1 MKTKAKQRFTT
12 IILIIVL
19 AALASITIGL
29 GTLMT
34 AKAAIYTGAPQ
45 ITVLTHGLGG
55 RAKHWSSAD
64 GLGVTFAEDS
74 DSLLYKLSEKAG
86 GAKIYR
92 AETRG
97 GNYSDPKYTLYENY
111 GETVADI
118 NSVSKHIIIVFDSS
132 NSTKSNDTVY
142 VEFKYMLNDI
152 IARVKE
158 LNPGKQSPKVNLIG
172 HSRGGITNL
181 QYALDYPQN
190 VDSLISIGTPY
201 FGSSAAESFGNIL
214 FGSSLGLDDICNES
228 IYDGY
233 YQRWTTGY
241 ESKYKDINSIA
252 IGGVTNVDY
261 QCDVLNANG
270 GLYADAL
277 SSLLSCYSDAVS
289 QRLSMIYLKSNYST
303 LVEKYPSLKIFSK
316 EKFSELITLLDS
328 EIHFGTWYSDVFV
341 PVDSQQ
347 GFSGE
352 KNYYFTKY
360 VKEFNKNNT
369 SLYPKRADENIQII
383 HNIETYDSDIHN
395 YILKNIIMK
404 AGDTIDNEISN
415 VGKVNFVDIFGQDQH
430 KWQIKIRNT
439 HDETRTYA
447 YNTKMC
453 FNEDAKNWTS
463 LTDVKFVRLKSGE
476 TKIVEIESNY
486 AATSIAIS
494 SVKGS
499 TRYICYADNLWFN
512 SNVLYNDNVF
522 QMTCY
527 NSTKPYYSYEQNGI
541 KVSIADKKGTTWLIE
556 LTNNTGTARSFD
568 YNYMMCLENDAK
580 NWSGIIHI
588 ENTGILS
595 NGDTTLIKIN
605 EYLAA
610 TSIVISYKVGSIERY
625 IFYANNLDV
634 SGTMTSYAS
643 RKPTYYTQNGIQVG
657 IIDKDNGVWSLHLIN
672 RTGKSQ
678 RFEYN
683 TKMCFE
689 GDAKNWKGLSDTTNT
704 DIIPNGQDARINIQ
718 ENGTATSIAISYM
731 DGNYRKIFYA
741 NKLSTMGVMTA
752 YGNTIDTTQASDECV
767 AEGTLIT
774 LADGNKKAVE
784 DLTGDEQ
791 LLVWNMKTGS
801 LDSAPILF
809 VDSEPIGHYEVIN
822 LTFSDGTTVKV
833 ISEHGFWDV
842 DLNKYVYLDKNAEQ
856 YLGHSFNKQTENAD
870 GTYGWTEV
878 QLIGVDIS
886 EEVTTVYSPV
896 TYGHLCYYVNGMLS
910 MPGGI
915 AGLFNIFEVDDET
928 MKIDEE
934 AFAEDIAAYGTF
946 TYEEF
951 YELYPISE
959 EVFEA
964 YNGRYLKVAIG
975 KGLITYE
982 RIGELIERYS
992 KFF

>member
-34 AKAAIYTGAPQ
+34 AKAAIYTGVPQ
-45 ITVLTHGLGG
+45 ITVLTHGWG
-55 RAKHWSSAD
+55 ADATYWSSAD

-74 DSLLYKLSEKAG
+74 DSLLYKLSEKVG

-92 AETRG
+92 AQTWG

-111 GETVADI
+111 GETVANI

-132 NSTKSNDTVY
+132 NSTKSHDTVY
-142 VEFKYMLNDI
+142 AEFQYMLNDI

-190 VDSLISIGTPY
+190 VDSMISIGTPY
-201 FGSSAAESFGNIL
+201 FGSAVAKAFGEAL
-214 FGSSLGLDDICNES
+214 YGSSEGLSDICNES
-228 IYDGY
+228 IYNGY
-233 YQRWTTGY
+233 YQRWTNGY

-252 IGGVTNVDY
+252 IGGVADIEY
-261 QCDVLNANG
+261 QCAVLDANG
-270 GLYADAL
+270 GTNAD
-277 SSLLSCYSDAVS
+277 LLSGLLSRFDNAGSQAFTMFIATNFYPVITSRYPDLKKYSQEEMQAL
-289 QRLSMIYLKSNYST
+289 LS
-303 LVEKYPSLKIFSK
+303 F
-316 EKFSELITLLDS
+316 LDD
-328 EIHFGTWYSDVFV
+328 EIHYGKWYSDVFV

-347 GFSGE
+347 GFSGN
-352 KNYYFTKY
+352 KNYYFTKF
-360 VKEFNKNNT
+360 VKEFNKSNT
-369 SLYPKRADENIQII
+369 SLYPKRAANDIHVI
-383 HNIETYDSDIHN
+383 HNLEPYDPDIHN

-415 VGKVNFVDIFGQDQH
+415 VGKLTNGDGY

-447 YNTKMC
+447 YNSKMC
-453 FNEDAKNWTS
+453 LFKDAQDWTG
-463 LTDVKFVRLKSGE
+463 LVDVKYVRLEAGK
-476 TKIVEIESNY
+476 TKIVEIEPNY

-541 KVSIADKKGTTWLIE
+541 KVSIADKKGSTWLIE
-556 LTNNTGTARSFD
+556 LTNNTGTARSFE
-568 YNYMMCLENDAK
+568 YNSKMCFADDAK
-580 NWSGIIHI
+580 WWKG
-588 ENTGILS
+588 LS
-595 NGDTTLIKIN
+595 HVVSTETISDKDTTFIMIE
-605 EYLAA
+605 EYAAA
-610 TSIVISYKVGSIERY
+610 TSIVFSYKVGSIDRY
-625 IFYANNLDV
+625 IFYGNNLDV
-634 SGTMTSYAS
+634 SGTMTDYAS
-643 RKPTYYTQNGIQVG
+643 QKPTYYTQNGIQVG
-657 IIDKDNGVWSLHLIN
+657 IIDKSNGVWALRLIN
-672 RTGKSQ
+672 RTGRSQ
-678 RFEYN
+678 TFEYN

-689 GDAKNWKGLSDTTNT
+689 GDAKNWKGLSDPGYPFLLP
-704 DIIPNGQDARINIQ
+704 IGQEMQIFIQ

-741 NKLSTMGVMTA
+741 NELNATTGTMAA
-752 YGNTIDTTQASDECV
+752 YGNIIDTTQAPDECV

-774 LADGNKKAVE
+774 LADGSKKAVE

-822 LTFSDGTTVKV
+822 LTFSDGTIVKV
-833 ISEHGFWDV
+833 VSEHGFWDV

-856 YLGHSFNKQTENAD
+856 YLGHRFNKQTENAD

-934 AFAEDIAAYGTF
+934 AFAEDIATYGTF